1 MSLSV
6 SLADP
11 HRSDCYKL
19 EAIHLVCQQKLW
31 ELDPFFPFFHI
42 SKSTQPLT
50 PSMQTYFIDAPLQHK
65 TPSPTKAQG
74 LVLINEIANDVP
86 VHCMALCK

>member
-19 EAIHLVCQQKLW
+19 EAIHLVCQQKFG

-42 SKSTQPLT
+42 TKSTQPLT

-65 TPSPTKAQG
+65 TPSLTKAQG